1 MRLDDLRIEFETL
14 SRRYGLTPP
23 PELTRILTVE
33 QRRRYRMRHL
43 QSVIEETQI
52 ELRILREEVE
62 GLAKGL
68 ELALAN
74 AIDTARREHNE
85 GWSPVPVIG
94 YRLWSVTDEGI
105 IGYRV
110 KWTEPTLEAFCGH
123 GAGEDEVPHTDG
135 RCGPPACGIY
145 AAKNPTELIDS
156 LYDHDGEWLMGM
168 VELSGKVVEHQRG
181 YRAKRATVV
190 AIVGFDS
197 RGSYEATESAD
208 LVRLFDR
215 PASRAGLRRAPR
227 IDHKIRAEM
236 FFESVDLPSERNQP
250 WT

>member
-1 MRLDDLRIEFETL
+1 MQLDDLRIEFETL
-14 SRRYGLTPP
+14 SSRYGLTPP
-23 PELTRILTVE
+23 PELRRIITAE

-43 QSVIEETQI
+43 QSLIEETQV
-52 ELRILREEVE
+52 ELGILREEVE

-68 ELALAN
+68 ELALAH

-94 YRLWSVTDEGI
+94 YRVWSITDEGI
-105 IGYRV
+105 VGYRV

-145 AAKNPTELIDS
+145 AAKNPTELIGTWCD
-156 LYDHDGEWLMGM
+156 YDGEWLMGM

-181 YRAKRATVV
+181 YRAKTANVV

-197 RGSYEATESAD
+197 RGSYAATESAD
-208 LVRLFDR
+208 LARLFHR
-215 PASRAGLRRAPR
+215 PASRADLQRMPR
-227 IDHKIRAEM
+227 IDSKTRAEM